1 MLLEQKLER
10 ELLIFGCRHHIYEL
24 VLRTVF
30 EAIIQHVASSPD
42 IPLFNKFR
50 KNWKNIDPGNF
61 ELCTNSV
68 TVHWTEYEVN
78 TLLDYYRSE
87 ILKKDLRHDYR
98 ELVELSIIF
107 LGGDKN
113 KTLKIRPPGPMH
125 QARWMSRALYSLKI
139 ALLSAQFSLPQKD
152 KLALLDVCSFIVM
165 CYVKSWL
172 KCTSAMKAPQ
182 QDLDFLNTIKTYE
195 TVDEIIS
202 NAATKKFCQHLWYLT
217 DETAALGLFDDSVDQ
232 ATKARI
238 VENFRREYPV
248 TSGNR
253 FIPSVQ
259 ELTGPFY
266 GKF

>member
-1 MLLEQKLER
+1 
-10 ELLIFGCRHHIYEL
+10 
-24 VLRTVF
+24 LRLKC
-30 EAIIQHVASSPD
+30 HVVSSPD
-42 IPLFNKFR
+42 IPLFKKFR

-61 ELCTNSV
+61 ELSTNSV

-78 TLLDYYRSE
+78 TLFDYYQFE

-107 LGGDKN
+107 LEGDKN

-125 QARWMSRALYSLKI
+125 QARWMARTLYSLKI

-165 CYVKSWL
+165 YYVKQWL

-182 QDLDFLNTIKTYE
+182 QDLNFLKTIKAYD

-202 NAATKKFCQHLWYLT
+202 KAAIKKFCQHLWYLI
-217 DETAALGLFDDSVDQ
+217 DENSSLRTF
-232 ATKARI
+232 
-238 VENFRREYPV
+238 
-248 TSGNR
+248 
-253 FIPSVQ
+253 
-259 ELTGPFY
+259 
-266 GKF
+266 